1 MDAEESP
8 LNLEIA
14 MTDLVHIEDREG
26 IRTLSLN
33 RPDARNALSL
43 PLIHMLESA
52 LASTAQDRSV
62 RVLVLRGEG
71 KSFCAGMD
79 LRGVMDD
86 PVRMGDMLHALSR
99 CSLAIRGLRVPAIA
113 CVRGAAIGGGCG
125 LMATCDL
132 AVTHAEAKLGYP
144 EVDLGICPAVVAPIL
159 MRRIGAGRA
168 RAMLLTGGV
177 VDGTEAHRLGLATH
191 LASEP
196 DLERTAQTLAER
208 LCTGGAEAIAT
219 TKAWLADLESEL
231 DADTMRRAADLSARI
246 IQGTEAQQRLRARFA
261 APPRSGG

>member
-1 MDAEESP
+1 MQEP
-8 LNLEIA
+8 IR
-14 MTDLVHIEDREG
+14 IEDRDG

-43 PLIHMLESA
+43 PLIQAMEAALSA
-52 LASTAQDRSV
+52 TATDAGV

-71 KSFCAGMD
+71 KAFCAGMD
-79 LRGVMDD
+79 LRGVIDD
-86 PVRMGDMLHALSR
+86 PVRMGDMLHALAR
-99 CSLAIRGLRVPAIA
+99 CSLAIRKLRVPAIA

-191 LASEP
+191 LAPEAG
-196 DLERTAQTLAER
+196 LEDATRAIAER
-208 LCTGGAEAIAT
+208 LRSGGAEAIAT
-219 TKAWLADLESEL
+219 TKAWLSDLEPEL
-231 DADTMRRAADLSARI
+231 DPETMRRAADLSARI
-246 IQGTEAQQRLRARFA
+246 IQGPEAQQRLRAKFA
-261 APPRSGG
+261 APPRTGG

>member
-1 MDAEESP
+1 MKPKVTMS
-8 LNLEIA
+8 NLIQI
-14 MTDLVHIEDREG
+14 DDRDG

-33 RPDARNALSL
+33 RPEARNALSL
-43 PLIHMLESA
+43 ELIESLESA
-52 LASTAQDRSV
+52 LIATATDATL
-62 RVLVLRGEG
+62 RVLILRGEG

-86 PVRMGDMLHALSR
+86 PVRMGTMLHALAR
-99 CSLAIRGLRVPAIA
+99 CSLAIRALRVPAIA

-177 VDGTEAHRLGLATH
+177 VDGTEALRLGLATH
-191 LASEP
+191 LAPEA
-196 DLERTAQTLAER
+196 DLESATLDLAR
-208 LCTGGAEAIAT
+208 KLRSGGANALAT
-219 TKAWLADLESEL
+219 TKRWLADLEPEL
-231 DADTMRRAADLSARI
+231 GDEVMRQAADLSARI
-246 IQGTEAQQRLRARFA
+246 IQGEEAQSRLKARFEA
-261 APPRSGG
+261 ARPAS